1 MNAARMSV
9 ATALPTAVR
18 LEQAGDAAAV
28 RAVLADAFGGPAEA
42 DLVDRL
48 RASDDIVLAL
58 VAELENRGIVG
69 HIGFPRLA
77 VDAASGSAPAVA
89 LAPLAVAID
98 LWNRGI
104 GSALIGRGLA
114 LLAERGEQLVFV
126 LGDPAYY
133 GRFGFDAAAAASF
146 VSPYSGPHFMA
157 LRLAQ
162 TAPSEGTVRYPSAFA
177 DLG

>member
-1 MNAARMSV
+1 MSAV
-9 ATALPTAVR
+9 AALPTAVR

-48 RASDDIVLAL
+48 RTNDDLVLAL
-58 VAELENRGIVG
+58 VAEVDDRGVVG
-69 HIGFPRLA
+69 HIGFPRLTVGA
-77 VDAASGSAPAVA
+77 PGGGSAPAVG
-89 LAPLAVAID
+89 LAPLAVTID

-104 GSALIGRGLA
+104 GGALVRRGLA

-133 GRFGFDAAAAASF
+133 GRFGFHAAAAASF

-162 TAPSEGTVRYPSAFA
+162 TAPSDGTVRYPSAFA
-177 DLG
+177 ELG

>member
-1 MNAARMSV
+1 MTAA
-9 ATALPTAVR
+9 APLPVTVR
-18 LEQAGDAAAV
+18 AEHAFDAASV
-28 RAVLADAFGGPAEA
+28 RRLLADAFGGRAEA

-48 RASDDIVLAL
+48 RTNDDLVLAL
-58 VAELENRGIVG
+58 IAEVDDRGVVG
-69 HIGFPRLA
+69 HIGFPRLT
-77 VDAASGSAPAVA
+77 VDAPSGGSAPAVG

-104 GSALIGRGLA
+104 GSALVGRGLT